1 LSTTDSFILYGDWNI
16 RGLSSHQE
24 NLSGRAMQREKETG
38 PKAADFSGVRLRW
51 ISVASRP
58 VDSST

>member
-1 LSTTDSFILYGDWNI
+1 MVTGTSEGYPAI
-16 RGLSSHQE
+16 RKTS
-24 NLSGRAMQREKETG
+24 REEQCKGKKETG